1 MELNELDTL
10 INEQT
15 ADIVTPTDEE
25 KIFNF
30 LEKNEPEKKNIF
42 EIETGEDDIEE
53 PETQEQQQQDEP
65 QEESDQIEYGLGLSF
80 AVMHENIL
88 PPSAK
93 YLLETFTSKTADVK
107 QMKLNAAQK
116 KELAKA
122 YEVIAQH
129 LTSGDSPLFAATI
142 SVLSI
147 AAGQVLC
154 AIKDKETPKEPTVK
168 KEAAEKKIETRGR
181 KKKAA

>member
-1 MELNELDTL
+1 MELTELDEL

-15 ADIVTPTDEE
+15 ADIVTPTNEE
-25 KIFNF
+25 KIFSF
-30 LEKNEPEKKNIF
+30 LEKNEPEKKNVF
-42 EIETGEDDIEE
+42 EIETGDVDEE
-53 PETQEQQQQDEP
+53 PETQEQEQQDEP
-65 QEESDQIEYGLGLSF
+65 QEENDQIEYGLGLSF

-142 SVLSI
+142 SVISI

-154 AIKDKETPKEPTVK
+154 AIKDKEAPKEPMAK
-168 KEAAEKKIETRGR
+168 KEAAEKKVETRGR
-181 KKKAA
+181 KKKSS

>member
-1 MELNELDTL
+1 MELTELDNL

-25 KIFNF
+25 KIFSF

-42 EIETGEDDIEE
+42 EEIETGDDEE
-53 PETQEQQQQDEP
+53 PENPEEQAQEQQ
-65 QEESDQIEYGLGLSF
+65 EEQGEQIEYGLGLSF

-93 YLLETFTSKTADVK
+93 FLLETFTSKTADVK
-107 QMKLNAAQK
+107 AMKLNAAQK

-122 YEVIAQH
+122 YEVIAQT
-129 LTSGDSPLFAATI
+129 LSAGDSPLFAATI
-142 SVLSI
+142 SILSI
-147 AAGQVLC
+147 AAGQVLV
-154 AIKDKETPKEPTVK
+154 AIKDKETPKAT
-168 KEAAEKKIETRGR
+168 AGTEKTEKVETRGR
-181 KKKAA
+181 KKKSS